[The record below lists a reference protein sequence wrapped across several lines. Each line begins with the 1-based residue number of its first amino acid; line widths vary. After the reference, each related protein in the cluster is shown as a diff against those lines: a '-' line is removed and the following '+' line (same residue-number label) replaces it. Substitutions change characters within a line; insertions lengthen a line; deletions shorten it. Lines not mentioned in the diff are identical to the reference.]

1 MRRYATDPA
10 KYPQARFDLV
20 KEAVISGVVV
30 LVIVVIASLTL
41 GEPYVKPL
49 TIQQVANSEPVLF
62 LQTAAHELDDTS
74 AIAQYGPPYNN
85 GTGSLQA
92 IGPFHPQT
100 ILGITFPINPSEVD
114 VLQPLAMATPLDP
127 ALKPVLSQWSH
138 ASRQRQD
145 AWVKAYLAALPKAA
159 VHGGAVTVPA
169 AADGPV
175 PAMLSALQA
184 LGSGGLM
191 SGALDR
197 LDPVYRYDVAPSLL
211 FLQGTA
217 MEQVAQ
223 KYDLLG
229 GEWGIMH
236 DELSYPGPWWLT
248 PYSALYQIPP
258 YSTSSA
264 GDAMAAYTMLAILL
278 VLLAVPLIPG
288 LRDIPHKLRLYRLV
302 WRDWYHTVEHGSDA
316 TGSHAGMDLGKH
328 TS

>member
-1 MRRYATDPA
+1 MTDPA

-30 LVIVVIASLTL
+30 LVIVVIASLAF
-41 GEPYVKPL
+41 GAPYVKPL
-49 TIQQVANSEPVLF
+49 TIKQVASTEPVLF

-100 ILGITFPINPSEVD
+100 ILGVTFPINPAKVD
-114 VLQPLAMATPLDP
+114 VLQPLSMATPLDP
-127 ALKPVLSQWSH
+127 ALKPLLTQWDGASH
-138 ASRQRQD
+138 QQQA
-145 AWVKAYLAALPKAA
+145 AWVNAYLAALSKATVRGSA
-159 VHGGAVTVPA
+159 VVVPA

-197 LDPVYRYDVAPSLL
+197 LAPVYRYDVAPSLL
-211 FLQGTA
+211 FLQGA
-217 MEQVAQ
+217 ALQQAAQ
-223 KYDLLG
+223 KQDLLG

-264 GDAMAAYTMLAILL
+264 GDLMAAYTMLLILL
-278 VLLAVPLIPG
+278 VLLAVPFTPG
-288 LRDIPHKLRLYRLV
+288 LRDVPRKLRLYRV
-302 WRDWYHTVEHGSDA
+302 IWRDWYHGVEHGSGASAPPSRTDRRERA
-316 TGSHAGMDLGKH
+316 T
-328 TS
+328 